1 MPSEPKSSGQLVLLM
16 HHPINYFA
24 LLHLVHRH
32 HQHAQLLPDRA
43 AETSPIL
50 SEPSVAP
57 IRLQA
62 NMFGPRARALARPV
76 IANARSYATRPSP
89 AAAGPAA
96 AGSSLGRTLLLGATA
111 ISMFGLIASQRDSA
125 RMEAERQSKK
135 VIRSDKGSKPVYTQ
149 EEGESTSPIADPMR
163 IRIAHAKGR

>member
-24 LLHLVHRH
+24 FLHFTYRHR
-32 HQHAQLLPDRA
+32 QHLQLLPDRA
-43 AETSPIL
+43 VFDLSPYL
-50 SEPSVAP
+50 PSLPADF
-57 IRLQA
+57 IA
-62 NMFGPRARALARPV
+62 KMISPRARALARPI

-89 AAAGPAA
+89 AASPA
-96 AGSSLGRTLLLGATA
+96 AGSSMGRTLLLGATA

-135 VIRSDKGSKPVYTQ
+135 VIRREKGSKPVYTQ
-149 EEGESTSPIADPMR
+149 DEGESTSPIADPMR